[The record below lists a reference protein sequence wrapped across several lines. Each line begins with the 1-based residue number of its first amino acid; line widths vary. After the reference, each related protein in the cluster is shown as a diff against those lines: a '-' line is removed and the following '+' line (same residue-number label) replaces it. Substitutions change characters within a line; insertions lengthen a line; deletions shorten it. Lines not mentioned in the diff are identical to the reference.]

1 MISTWLMR
9 SNALSTRGLRT
20 MKGSRPAI
28 RCERSKLHAT
38 PPMKADHT
46 NTSRGSSSAQCGV
59 VWVTKRANTT

>member
-1 MISTWLMR
+1 
-9 SNALSTRGLRT
+9 

-28 RCERSKLHAT
+28 RCERSKLQVT

-46 NTSRGSSSAQCGV
+46 STRRGSSSAQCGV